1 MHDLNRIALNGLRA
15 IEAVGRLG
23 SLNAAAAELGVTP
36 GALSQRISR
45 TEAQLGQPVF
55 HRSAQGLRPT
65 ETGALIVARLS
76 RGMAELAA
84 AVALADPLQ
93 DDVLNISAAPLFAS
107 RWLIWRLPRFQAA
120 HPDIRVRIEPSVQ
133 MAMPGLGGIDVA
145 LRVGRGDWPGLRS
158 EKMLDQRVMPVCAP
172 ALAARIREPADLLSL
187 PVIREN
193 DRLQGWREWLAPHGL
208 SPGDLRDGP
217 EYADGGI
224 LRRCGDFGS
233 GSVHGVGDPGRRSA
247 DRWASV
253 SPPARPRRDGSGL
266 LVRHRHPR
274 PSQARDCPV
283 SRLAAAGIASRPR
296 SQLAA
301 VIGPVQQRLTLARA
315 AGQITRVAGGSQ
327 LPDMTAH
334 GPPAADL
341 AFIIVM
347 PAAHEIAAIPL
358 KPAARVV
365 LMQPPLALPFRQRL
379 AGMDAEIIQFL
390 VRLAR

>member
-224 LRRCGDFGS
+224 CVDAAISGQGLFMAWETLAADPLADGRLSAPLPGRAETGQAYWFVTASEGRRKPAIARFRDWLRREL
-233 GSVHGVGDPGRRSA
+233 R
-247 DRWASV
+247 
-253 SPPARPRRDGSGL
+253 
-266 LVRHRHPR
+266 
-274 PSQARDCPV
+274 
-283 SRLAAAGIASRPR
+283 
-296 SQLAA
+296 
-301 VIGPVQQRLTLARA
+301 
-315 AGQITRVAGGSQ
+315 
-327 LPDMTAH
+327 H
-334 GPPAADL
+334 GPDHSL
-341 AFIIVM
+341 
-347 PAAHEIAAIPL
+347 
-358 KPAARVV
+358 
-365 LMQPPLALPFRQRL
+365 RL
-379 AGMDAEIIQFL
+379 S
-390 VRLAR
+390 